1 MDYDVIKISRVEAR
15 KVLEDIKKYVI
26 QQCKNDNK
34 QESVLKNV
42 NVILNRLKNK
52 GIIKTE
58 YKGVYYKPIISMFGA
73 VPLNTNKLRKLKY
86 LEDKDGNIK
95 GYIVGAK
102 LFNKLGLTTLV
113 PNVTD
118 IVTNECKYHKQYDEK
133 LRTYITKPKIEIT
146 NENYRYLQ
154 FIDILDNKD
163 NANELVLNELKNTFR
178 PEFINRI
185 DEIIVFNSLKKA
197 VVGDI
202 VDKIVKELNERLSQ
216 NYLHIE
222 VTKEAKEKI
231 INEAYDERYGARPIR
246 RYITKNIETL
256 ISHEIIAKDIKVGST
271 LIVDIN
277 NNEEFVIKYK

>member
-1 MDYDVIKISRVEAR
+1 MNICKL
-15 KVLEDIKKYVI
+15 VLEYIEQYPEDEPIFIEDIKKYVI
-26 QQCKNDNK
+26 GQYEEDDK
-34 QESVLKNV
+34 QENVLKNI

-52 GIIKTE
+52 GIIKAE

-163 NANELVLNELKNTFR
+163 NIPIDAPNA
-178 PEFINRI
+178 
-185 DEIIVFNSLKKA
+185 DEILYRI
-197 VVGDI
+197 
-202 VDKIVKELNERLSQ
+202 
-216 NYLHIE
+216 IE
-222 VTKEAKEKI
+222 ECKLDFEKI
-231 INEAYDERYGARPIR
+231 IKYAR
-246 RYITKNIETL
+246 ETNNR
-256 ISHEIIAKDIKVGST
+256 KV
-271 LIVDIN
+271 LDKL
-277 NNEEFVIKYK
+277 FVLAR

>member
-1 MDYDVIKISRVEAR
+1 MNICKL
-15 KVLEDIKKYVI
+15 VLEYIEQYPEDEPIFIEDIKKYVI

-34 QESVLKNV
+34 QESVLKNI
-42 NVILNRLKNK
+42 NVILNRLKNE
-52 GIIKTE
+52 GIIKAE
-58 YKGVYYKPIISMFGA
+58 YKGVYYKPIISMFGE

-118 IVTNECKYHKQYDEK
+118 IVTNECKYHKQYDER

-163 NANELVLNELKNTFR
+163 NIHIEAPNA
-178 PEFINRI
+178 
-185 DEIIVFNSLKKA
+185 DEILYRI
-197 VVGDI
+197 
-202 VDKIVKELNERLSQ
+202 
-216 NYLHIE
+216 IE
-222 VTKEAKEKI
+222 ECKLDFEKI
-231 INEAYDERYGARPIR
+231 IKYAR
-246 RYITKNIETL
+246 ETNNR
-256 ISHEIIAKDIKVGST
+256 KV
-271 LIVDIN
+271 LDKL
-277 NNEEFVIKYK
+277 FVLAR

>member
-1 MDYDVIKISRVEAR
+1 MNICKL
-15 KVLEDIKKYVI
+15 VLEYIEQYPEDEPIFIEDIKKYVI
-26 QQCKNDNK
+26 GKYEEDNK
-34 QESVLKNV
+34 QENVLKNI
-42 NVILNRLKNK
+42 NVILNRLKNE
-52 GIIKTE
+52 GIIKAE

-163 NANELVLNELKNTFR
+163 NIPIDAPNA
-178 PEFINRI
+178 
-185 DEIIVFNSLKKA
+185 DEILYRI
-197 VVGDI
+197 
-202 VDKIVKELNERLSQ
+202 
-216 NYLHIE
+216 IE
-222 VTKEAKEKI
+222 ECKLDFEKI
-231 INEAYDERYGARPIR
+231 IKYAR
-246 RYITKNIETL
+246 ETNNR
-256 ISHEIIAKDIKVGST
+256 KV
-271 LIVDIN
+271 LDKL
-277 NNEEFVIKYK
+277 FVIAR

>member
-1 MDYDVIKISRVEAR
+1 MNICKL
-15 KVLEDIKKYVI
+15 VLEYIEQYPEDEPIFIEDIKKYVI
-26 QQCKNDNK
+26 GQYEEDDK
-34 QESVLKNV
+34 QENVLKNI

-163 NANELVLNELKNTFR
+163 NIPIDAPNA
-178 PEFINRI
+178 
-185 DEIIVFNSLKKA
+185 DEILYRI
-197 VVGDI
+197 
-202 VDKIVKELNERLSQ
+202 
-216 NYLHIE
+216 IE
-222 VTKEAKEKI
+222 ECKLDFEKI
-231 INEAYDERYGARPIR
+231 IKYAR
-246 RYITKNIETL
+246 ETNNR
-256 ISHEIIAKDIKVGST
+256 KV
-271 LIVDIN
+271 LN
-277 NNEEFVIKYK
+277 KLFVLAR

>member
-1 MDYDVIKISRVEAR
+1 MNICKL
-15 KVLEDIKKYVI
+15 VLEYIEQYPKDEPIFIEDIKKYII
-26 QQCKNDNK
+26 QKCENDTK
-34 QESVLKNV
+34 QENILKNI
-42 NVILNRLKNK
+42 NVILNRLKNE
-52 GIIKTE
+52 GIIKAE
-58 YKGVYYKPIISMFGA
+58 YKGVYYKPIISMFGE

-163 NANELVLNELKNTFR
+163 NIHIEAPNA
-178 PEFINRI
+178 
-185 DEIIVFNSLKKA
+185 DEILYRI
-197 VVGDI
+197 
-202 VDKIVKELNERLSQ
+202 
-216 NYLHIE
+216 IE
-222 VTKEAKEKI
+222 ECKLDFEKI
-231 INEAYDERYGARPIR
+231 IKYAR
-246 RYITKNIETL
+246 ETNNR
-256 ISHEIIAKDIKVGST
+256 KV
-271 LIVDIN
+271 LDKL
-277 NNEEFVIKYK
+277 FVLAR

>member
-1 MDYDVIKISRVEAR
+1 MNICKL
-15 KVLEDIKKYVI
+15 VLEYIEQYPEDEPIFIEDIKKYVI
-26 QQCKNDNK
+26 GQYEEDDK
-34 QESVLKNV
+34 QENVLKNI
-42 NVILNRLKNK
+42 NVILNRLKNE
-52 GIIKTE
+52 GIIKAE

-163 NANELVLNELKNTFR
+163 NIPIDAPNA
-178 PEFINRI
+178 
-185 DEIIVFNSLKKA
+185 DEILYRI
-197 VVGDI
+197 
-202 VDKIVKELNERLSQ
+202 
-216 NYLHIE
+216 IE
-222 VTKEAKEKI
+222 ECKLDFEKI
-231 INEAYDERYGARPIR
+231 IKYAR
-246 RYITKNIETL
+246 ETNNR
-256 ISHEIIAKDIKVGST
+256 KV
-271 LIVDIN
+271 LN
-277 NNEEFVIKYK
+277 KLFVLAR

>member
-1 MDYDVIKISRVEAR
+1 MNICKL
-15 KVLEDIKKYVI
+15 VLEYIEQYPEDEPIFIEDIKKYVI
-26 QQCKNDNK
+26 GKNEEDNK
-34 QESVLKNV
+34 QENVLKNI
-42 NVILNRLKNK
+42 NVILNRPKNE
-52 GIIKTE
+52 GIIKAE
-58 YKGVYYKPIISMFGA
+58 YKGVYYKPIISMFGE

-163 NANELVLNELKNTFR
+163 NIPIDAPNA
-178 PEFINRI
+178 
-185 DEIIVFNSLKKA
+185 DEILYRI
-197 VVGDI
+197 
-202 VDKIVKELNERLSQ
+202 
-216 NYLHIE
+216 IE
-222 VTKEAKEKI
+222 ECKLDFEKI
-231 INEAYDERYGARPIR
+231 IKYAR
-246 RYITKNIETL
+246 ETNNR
-256 ISHEIIAKDIKVGST
+256 KV
-271 LIVDIN
+271 LDKL
-277 NNEEFVIKYK
+277 FVIAR

>member
-1 MDYDVIKISRVEAR
+1 MNICKL
-15 KVLEDIKKYVI
+15 VLEYIEQYPEDEPIFIEDIKKYVI
-26 QQCKNDNK
+26 GQYEEDNK
-34 QESVLKNV
+34 QENVLKNI
-42 NVILNRLKNK
+42 NVILNRLKNE
-52 GIIKTE
+52 GIIKAE

-163 NANELVLNELKNTFR
+163 NILIDAPNA
-178 PEFINRI
+178 
-185 DEIIVFNSLKKA
+185 DEILYRI
-197 VVGDI
+197 
-202 VDKIVKELNERLSQ
+202 
-216 NYLHIE
+216 IE
-222 VTKEAKEKI
+222 ECKLDFEKI
-231 INEAYDERYGARPIR
+231 IKYAR
-246 RYITKNIETL
+246 ETNNR
-256 ISHEIIAKDIKVGST
+256 KV
-271 LIVDIN
+271 LDKL
-277 NNEEFVIKYK
+277 FVIAR